1 MKTSAWLSFTAC
13 WVGLFLSGCGGG
25 SVPAAPVAPAISPL
39 AGNWLITG
47 PMPTYSFTYPGTGVF
62 SLAMSFDV
70 TDNNITASA
79 YGSGFC
85 ASTTSPPIYNEAFSF
100 ESLTTGVIATDESF
114 SLQSPQNIP
123 DFSLSLRGKVP
134 EMNAEQFA
142 GTYAATFNSIGSACV
157 GNSGGTFTA
166 TSFPIVSGVYAGMGK
181 FQSLTN
187 GVLTVTP
194 VTIEATLR
202 QGAAVLD
209 PATGLSTPSNIAIG
223 GSIRVQGFPCFT
235 SGTANTTLFSP
246 SKEPFSS
253 IAGNIM
259 RVSFTMDN
267 GSTLILT
274 GALTDAT
281 ENHISALFSVDPF
294 VQGCGSGSSIAPA
307 VDLTRQ

>member
-1 MKTSAWLSFTAC
+1 MKIWASLSFMAC
-13 WVGLFLSGCGGG
+13 GMGLFLSGCGGG
-25 SVPAAPVAPAISPL
+25 SVPAAPVTPAVSPL

-47 PMPTYSFTYPGTGVF
+47 PMPTYSFPLPGTGLF

-70 TDNNITASA
+70 TNNNITASG

-85 ASTTSPPIYNEAFSF
+85 ASASSPPIYNEAFSF
-100 ESLTTGVIATDESF
+100 DSLTTGVIATDESF
-114 SLQSPQNIP
+114 SLQSPQNIS
-123 DFSLSLRGKVP
+123 DYSLSLQGKVP
-134 EMNAEQFA
+134 EMNAGQFA

-166 TSFPIVSGVYAGMGK
+166 TSFPIVSGVYAGTGK

-209 PATGLSTPSNIAIG
+209 PATGLSKPSNIAIG

-235 SGTANTTLFSP
+235 SGIANTTLFSP
-246 SKEPFSS
+246 TKEPFSS

-259 RVSFTMDN
+259 RVSFTMNN

-294 VQGCGSGSSIAPA
+294 VQGCGAGSSIVPA
-307 VDLTRQ
+307 VDLT

>member
-1 MKTSAWLSFTAC
+1 MKIWAWLSFTAC
-13 WVGLFLSGCGGG
+13 GMGLFLSGCGG
-25 SVPAAPVAPAISPL
+25 SAPVAPPVSPL

-47 PMPTYSFTYPGTGVF
+47 PMPTYSVTLPGTNVF

-70 TDNNITASA
+70 TDNNITAFG

-85 ASTTSPPIYNEAFSF
+85 SSTPSPPIYNEAFSF
-100 ESLTTGVIATDESF
+100 GSLTTGVIATDESF
-114 SLQSPQNIP
+114 SLQSPQNIR
-123 DFSLSLRGKVP
+123 DYSLSLQGKVP
-134 EMNAEQFA
+134 EVNAGQFA

-157 GNSGGTFTA
+157 ANSGGTYTA
-166 TSFPIVSGVYAGMGK
+166 TSFPIVRGVYAGMGK

-209 PATGLSTPSNIAIG
+209 PATRLSKPSNIAIG

-235 SGTANTTLFSP
+235 SGIADTTLFSP

-294 VQGCGSGSSIAPA
+294 VPGCGAGSLIIPA